1 MLDLRAVTG
10 TPGAAT
16 VLGATFPTICTNDGA
31 SVAGVPITPGAVLV
45 GWGGHSIAANTIG
58 NIKLFSQDMAD
69 PINGQTITLG
79 AASLLNQ
86 YVKYDNLPYKTGLR
100 GIQMGTNTGVGA
112 AIGFYIDNYKGGAVV
127 QGSRVMPNQVMTGVT
142 TFGGALTTLV
152 WGSQAYAPATA
163 LPNGK
168 YAILGFIAT
177 AITNVAL
184 VRFQHADFGQF
195 LPGLPTA
202 NPEII
207 STSSWDK
214 VWKNSNTIAEQGY
227 QFVAMGEVL
236 NEPCCPV
243 FSVTNAG
250 TGLNIQALTIAGDT
264 PVVHIT
270 LAKVG

>member
-1 MLDLRAVTG
+1 MLDLHAVTG

-16 VLGATFPTICTNDGA
+16 VLGATFPTICTNDGQ
-31 SVAGVPITPGAVLV
+31 SVAGVPIAPGTTLV

-58 NIKLFSQDMAD
+58 HIKLFSQDMVD
-69 PINGQTITLG
+69 PINGEDVQLG
-79 AASLLNQ
+79 AASLCNQ
-86 YVKYDNLPYKTGLR
+86 YFKYTNLPYKTGLR

-112 AIGFYIDNYKGGAVV
+112 GIGFYVDQYQGGNVIA
-127 QGSRVMPNQVMTGVT
+127 GSRAMPGQVVTGAT

-152 WGSQAYAPATA
+152 WASQAYAPATA

-168 YAILGFIAT
+168 YALLGYIAT
-177 AITNVAL
+177 ALTNVGL

-214 VWKNSNTIAEQGY
+214 VWKNSDIIAEHGY
-227 QFVAMGEVL
+227 QFVAMGEELGV
-236 NEPCCPV
+236 PCCPV

-250 TGLNIQALTIAGDT
+250 TGLNIQALTIAADT
-264 PVVHIT
+264 PVVHLVI
-270 LAKVG
+270 AKVG

>member
-16 VLGATFPTICTNDGA
+16 VLGATFPTICTNDGSA
-31 SVAGVPITPGAVLV
+31 VAGVPISPSAVLV
-45 GWGGHSIAANTIG
+45 GWGGHSIAANTLG
-58 NIKLFSQDMAD
+58 AIKLFSQDMVD
-69 PINGQTITLG
+69 PINGEWVQLG
-79 AASLLNQ
+79 AASIVNQ
-86 YVKYDNLPYKTGLR
+86 FFKQTQIPYRTGLR

-112 AIGFYIDNYKGGAVV
+112 GIGFTLDQYGGGPVINGDRKMPGQVV
-127 QGSRVMPNQVMTGVT
+127 TGPT

-163 LPNGK
+163 IPNGR
-168 YAILGFIAT
+168 YAILGWVAT

-184 VRFQHADFGQF
+184 IRFQHADFGQF
-195 LPGLPTA
+195 LPGMATV

-214 VWKNSNTIAEQGY
+214 VWKDDTLITHQGY
-227 QFVAMGEVL
+227 QFVNMSEELGF
-236 NEPCCPV
+236 PCCPV
-243 FSVTNAG
+243 FSVSNAG
-250 TGLNIQALTIAGDT
+250 TGLNIQMLTIAADT
-264 PVVHIT
+264 PVVHLF

>member
-31 SVAGVPITPGAVLV
+31 AVAGVPISPTATLV
-45 GWGGHSIAANTIG
+45 GWGGHSVAANTIG
-58 NIKLFSQDMAD
+58 AIKLFSQDMVD
-69 PINGQTITLG
+69 PINGEKYTLG
-79 AASLLNQ
+79 AASIVNQ
-86 YVKYDNLPYKTGLR
+86 FFKYTNIPYKTGLR

-112 AIGFYIDNYKGGAVV
+112 GIGFYMDQYEGGPVIP
-127 QGSRVMPNQVMTGVT
+127 GSRVMSGQVSADLT

-152 WGSQAYAPATA
+152 WGSQAFAPATA

-184 VRFQHADFGQF
+184 VRFQHADFGPF
-195 LPGLPTA
+195 TPGMPAA

-214 VWKNSNTIAEQGY
+214 VWKDDTILAQTGY
-227 QFVAMGEVL
+227 QFVDLSEELGK
-236 NEPCCPV
+236 PCCPV
-243 FSVTNAG
+243 FTASNAG
-250 TGLNIQALTIAGDT
+250 TGLNIQALTIAADT
-264 PVVHIT
+264 PVIHLN